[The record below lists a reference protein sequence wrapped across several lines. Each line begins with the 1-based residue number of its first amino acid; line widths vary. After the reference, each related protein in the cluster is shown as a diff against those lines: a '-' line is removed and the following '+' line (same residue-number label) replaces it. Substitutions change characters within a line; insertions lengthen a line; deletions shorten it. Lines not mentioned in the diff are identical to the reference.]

1 MRLFNMLGI
10 MFYATVIILIGLAL
24 IVFSFDLLLPSD
36 INNFFVYLQESSF
49 NRWVVRFAGLFLII
63 ISYSFAQ
70 LILGRM
76 QREKTIAF
84 KTASGEVTIALTA
97 IEDLIK
103 NSSFVMHEIRDL
115 NPDVIATKKGIVVN
129 LRVSLRTEANLPDL
143 TSRLQELTKA
153 KIQEVLGIEEAIM
166 IKIHISKI
174 VSREDKDKK
183 RKDTIKD
190 EPTIP
195 FGGFGRA

>member
-36 INNFFVYLQESSF
+36 INNFFVYLQESPF